1 MKKVANPTEGGVRT
15 DDFGA
20 SWRGREDLEETGDTR
35 RWHHIMRPFDA
46 NVGGGAVLIGFPCDE
61 GVGRNGGR
69 VGAAAGPAA
78 VRAALA
84 NLPLL
89 DEPLLADAGDVCS
102 ANDTLEAAQAKL
114 GDAVASALR
123 QRSLPVA
130 LGGGH
135 EIALGTFQGIAA
147 AHPRGLRLLIVN
159 LDAHFDLREASRAN
173 SGTPFRQIR
182 DWCVDHGWSFDYRVL
197 GISRYANTRA
207 LFDRAEA
214 FRARYWLDE
223 ALQDVSG
230 LGQAEAALR
239 AEFAHYDA
247 VYLTV
252 CLDVLPAA
260 TAPGVSAPSVL
271 GVPLAHVERLVDLV
285 AGSGRLICADI
296 AELNP
301 QYDRDATTARVA
313 ARLVARIVR
322 GAGGV
327 VRHDEPTLERG
338 EQPQVAI
345 SSSEAR

>member
-1 MKKVANPTEGGVRT
+1 MKKDAKPTAGSVRA

-20 SWRGREDLEETGDTR
+20 SWRGREDPEETGDAR
-35 RWHHIMRPFDA
+35 RWHNIMRPFDA
-46 NVGGGAVLIGFPCDE
+46 DVDGGAVLIGFPCDE
-61 GVGRNGGR
+61 GVRRNGGR

-78 VRAALA
+78 MRAALA

-89 DEPLLADAGDVCS
+89 DEPPLADAGDVCCAS
-102 ANDTLEAAQAKL
+102 DTLEAAQAEL
-114 GDAVASALR
+114 GHAVARALR
-123 QRSLPVA
+123 QRALPVA

-135 EIALGTFQGIAA
+135 EIAWGTFQGIAA

-182 DWCVDHGWSFDYRVL
+182 DWCVAHGWSFDYRVL
-197 GISRYANTRA
+197 GISRYANARA

-214 FRARYWLDE
+214 FSARYWLDE
-223 ALQDVSG
+223 ALQDGPG
-230 LGQAEAALR
+230 LCQAEAALR

-260 TAPGVSAPSVL
+260 TAPGVSAPGVL

-285 AGSGRLICADI
+285 AGSGLLICADI

-301 QYDRDATTARVA
+301 RHDRDAMTARVA
-313 ARLVARIVR
+313 ARLVARIAR
-322 GAGGV
+322 AAGGV
-327 VRHDEPTLERG
+327 VRHSG
-338 EQPQVAI
+338 
-345 SSSEAR
+345 